1 MARAALT
8 DDELQAFR
16 AKAVRVA
23 TKLFA
28 ECGYDGVTMRAIA
41 KKLGTSPMA
50 TYRYFANK
58 AEIFA
63 LVRAAAMHDFVDY
76 FEREAH
82 ADLPALARLVR
93 VREAYARFALDHPE
107 RYRILFELPEAENEY
122 PEVIAANRRARDS
135 LLKFAQLAI
144 DLGLYTGDPLIVAHV
159 MWAHIH
165 GLVSLHL
172 AGKLNA
178 GLGLQQLLL
187 ATQPI
192 GLAASSQGKATEAKA
207 RVLHKPRAKRKA
219 NPR

>member
-8 DDELQAFR
+8 DDELQSFR

-28 ECGYDGVTMRAIA
+28 ERGYDGVTMRAIA

-58 AEIFA
+58 AELFA
-63 LVRAAAMHDFVDY
+63 LVRAAATQEFVDY
-76 FEREAH
+76 YEREAH
-82 ADLPALARLVR
+82 ADLPALLRLVR
-93 VREAYARFALDHPE
+93 VREAYARFALDNPE
-107 RYRILFELPEAENEY
+107 QYRIIFELPETENEY
-122 PEVIAANRRARDS
+122 PEVTAANQRALDS
-135 LLKFAQLAI
+135 LLKYAQLAI
-144 DLGLYTGDPLIVAHV
+144 DLGLYEGDPLIVAHV

-178 GLGLQQLLL
+178 GLSLQQLLVR
-187 ATQPI
+187 TQPV
-192 GLAASSQGKATEAKA
+192 GLAASAKGKANETVA
-207 RVLHKPRAKRKA
+207 RVPHKPRAKRKA
-219 NPR
+219 SPH